1 MLVIHLVDDVCEVD
15 PRLAL
20 KTFNCSLNL
29 DGSTVKNIWL
39 PDIYFINDKKSY
51 VHDITK
57 ENRMLRLYPDGTVF
71 YGQYRIKSSINI

>member
-1 MLVIHLVDDVCEVD
+1 M
-15 PRLAL
+15 
-20 KTFNCSLNL
+20 NCSLNL
-29 DGSTVKNIWL
+29 DGSVVENIWL

-71 YGQYRIKSSINI
+71 YGKYDNV